1 MKINKL
7 LFCLLISAGC
17 AAPAWGDENLLGYT
31 KGAETLPKGA
41 KELDVW
47 VTQRSGKG
55 QGEYTAWDTRFEF
68 EYGLTNNLTG
78 SLYLKGMALDTSGL
92 IIDGY
97 LPEENQFNWRA
108 SGVEAALMQMHIS
121 PALNGFG
128 LATYYALSYDWID
141 PHSGQDKNKYTLE
154 LKLLTQ
160 NFFAD
165 DQLVWLNNFIFEGT
179 YADRDAIPDLP
190 SDIEWPTEPEM
201 EIGLSYRT
209 GLSYR
214 IAPKWFIGA
223 EIVYDTEFETE
234 VGQER
239 WTVQAGPS
247 VHYAQQKWWMTVTWL
262 PQLRGGGET
271 YEGQTDTNLHLIE
284 KTETEVRLKVGINF

>member
-1 MKINKL
+1 LKTNKL
-7 LFCLLISAGC
+7 LFYIAIFASC

-41 KELDVW
+41 KELDLW
-47 VTQRSGKG
+47 VTQRAGKG
-55 QGEYTAWDTRFEF
+55 QGEYTAWDTQFEF

-97 LPEENQFNWRA
+97 LPEDNQFNWRA

-128 LATYYALSYDWID
+128 LATYYGLSYDWID
-141 PHSGQDKNKYTLE
+141 AHSGQDKNKYSLE

-179 YADRDAIPDLP
+179 YADRAEIPDLP
-190 SDIEWPTEPEM
+190 PDMEWPTDPEM

-214 IAPKWFIGA
+214 FAPKWFVGA

-247 VHYAQQKWWMTVTWL
+247 IHYAQQKWWMTLTWL
-262 PQLRGGGET
+262 PQLRGGGEM
-271 YEGQTDTNLHLIE
+271 YEGQIDTERHLIE

>member
-1 MKINKL
+1 MKIHKL
-7 LFCLLISAGC
+7 LFCLGMVSSWAV
-17 AAPAWGDENLLGYT
+17 PAWGDENLLGYT

-55 QGEYTAWDTRFEF
+55 QGEYTARDTQFEF
-68 EYGLTNNLTG
+68 EYGLANNLTG

-141 PHSGQDKNKYTLE
+141 PHSGQDKNTYSLE

-160 NFFAD
+160 NFFAN
-165 DQLVWLNNFIFEGT
+165 DQLVWLNNLIFEGT
-179 YADRDAIPDLP
+179 YADRVAIPDLP
-190 SDIEWPTEPEM
+190 PDIEWSTDPEM

-223 EIVYDTEFETE
+223 EVVYDTEFETE

-239 WTVQAGPS
+239 WTIQAGPS
-247 VHYAQQKWWMTVTWL
+247 VHYARQKWWMTLTWL
-262 PQLRGGGET
+262 PQLRGGGEM
-271 YEGQTDTNLHLIE
+271 YEGQSDTNLHLIE